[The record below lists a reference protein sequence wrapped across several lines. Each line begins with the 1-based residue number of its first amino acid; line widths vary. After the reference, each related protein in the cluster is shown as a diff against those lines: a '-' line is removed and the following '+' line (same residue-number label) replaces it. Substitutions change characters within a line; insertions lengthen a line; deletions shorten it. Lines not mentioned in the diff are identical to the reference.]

1 LCEAQFTAATRGVHT
16 LSKARPRTVGG
27 RLSRLPPSPDAE
39 AASLAGIP
47 DSDTSGLVA
56 ARIATPAV
64 PDARR
69 PVPAPEARIRPSGL
83 ATLVTASA
91 WPRSGAPIGRCMLAS
106 VAGEVAVV
114 PVDHGQAGAHVAGE
128 VERAVAD
135 YDQLNAALARRTTNE
150 RLETH
155 NVDVAQRRIDALE
168 TWRRS
173 SPSVAVMPVTADG
186 RCSGTE
192 RIGFWLL
199 PDYADAS
206 YAGRSAEI
214 DFTRAATAPEA
225 VNQGRLRRAP
235 RPPTDV

>member
-1 LCEAQFTAATRGVHT
+1 
-16 LSKARPRTVGG
+16 
-27 RLSRLPPSPDAE
+27 
-39 AASLAGIP
+39 
-47 DSDTSGLVA
+47 
-56 ARIATPAV
+56 
-64 PDARR
+64 
-69 PVPAPEARIRPSGL
+69 
-83 ATLVTASA
+83 
-91 WPRSGAPIGRCMLAS
+91 MLAS